1 MLDRASTFAKPETV
15 ELLKTKFVPVALD
28 QAYQRRQKD
37 DEGDF
42 YRKIAAQGPRDLNQT
57 TQGFYL
63 ATSRGD
69 LLLYNNNRDPEKIL
83 RLMKEKLTE
92 FASLPSEQQS
102 ASPIYLD
109 KPDVRY
115 NPSPPDGGLVIRVRA
130 KILSGYKETSDPM
143 RKIFQ
148 SALSRDNLWIS
159 KTEHQSII
167 SSVLPDSVVKR
178 IARFHLVDNTRGEP
192 PMWANDEIR
201 NVKVELNDGIL
212 TGKVEL
218 QNKSGDRGYVAS
230 LRGVVESNGRQVT
243 RFDVVCSGEFWGNGP
258 YTKNPPEGKFPLA
271 ISFSLAD
278 NSDIA
283 DKVPPQGSRGW
294 VQGYMEP

>member
-109 KPDVRY
+109 KP
-115 NPSPPDGGLVIRVRA
+115 
-130 KILSGYKETSDPM
+130 E
-143 RKIFQ
+143 
-148 SALSRDNLWIS
+148 RD
-159 KTEHQSII
+159 TTHRHRM
-167 SSVLPDSVVKR
+167 VV
-178 IARFHLVDNTRGEP
+178 
-192 PMWANDEIR
+192 W
-201 NVKVELNDGIL
+201 
-212 TGKVEL
+212 
-218 QNKSGDRGYVAS
+218 
-230 LRGVVESNGRQVT
+230 
-243 RFDVVCSGEFWGNGP
+243 
-258 YTKNPPEGKFPLA
+258 
-271 ISFSLAD
+271 
-278 NSDIA
+278 
-283 DKVPPQGSRGW
+283 
-294 VQGYMEP
+294 